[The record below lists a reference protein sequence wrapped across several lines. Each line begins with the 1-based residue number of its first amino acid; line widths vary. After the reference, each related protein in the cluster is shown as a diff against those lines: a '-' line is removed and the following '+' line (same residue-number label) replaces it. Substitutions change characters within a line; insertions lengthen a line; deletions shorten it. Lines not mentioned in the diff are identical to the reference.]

1 MCPEGQIDLPA
12 ERPVGGFER
21 LSLLKTSRAVIVEPH
36 PAVRAVL
43 EYLLAREGY
52 AVETWEVASHVAPG
66 PTLLLIAAEDGSGL
80 HVVESLD
87 AAETLAQLPRDERAS
102 PKALS
107 GVTGIQAFIPKP
119 FGAGDVLR
127 VVRAVRGFDGR
138 RRPRSR
144 KQARLENTTEGE
156 DGWRA

>member
-1 MCPEGQIDLPA
+1 VI
-12 ERPVGGFER
+12 FESH
-21 LSLLKTSRAVIVEPH
+21 L
-36 PAVRAVL
+36 AVRVVL
-43 EYLLAREGY
+43 EYLLLREGY
-52 AVETWEVASHVAPG
+52 SVDSRGEAPFAVAGPAHVLVGDEAGLYVFVSGNVVGTIKGLDPELSYSPGTFAEV
-66 PTLLLIAAEDGSGL
+66 I
-80 HVVESLD
+80 
-87 AAETLAQLPRDERAS
+87 
-102 PKALS
+102 
-107 GVTGIQAFIPKP
+107 GIRVFVPKP